1 MLRLF
6 VIIFPIDFF
15 FFFFLC
21 YIVATI
27 LYLRHGDPSM

>member
-6 VIIFPIDFF
+6 VIIFPIDLFI
-15 FFFFLC
+15 C

-27 LYLRHGDPSM
+27 LYLRQGDLSM